1 MPTCTI
7 NDATFHYEE
16 RGNGAALVLLHGFP
30 LDSRMWEGQLAEL
43 SSRFRVIA
51 PNLRGFGKS
60 SPASAF
66 SMDSSADDI
75 HALLGKLNAL
85 PCVLA
90 GLSMGGYAAL
100 SYVLRYASDL
110 RGLILIDTRAEADT
124 PQGKENRQKMIE
136 SVRASGSKA
145 IADQMEPKMLAPDTL
160 SHRPEQVRAL
170 RQIME
175 ACPPTTIEYAL
186 SAMRDRPDR
195 TDDLTSVKTPTLIL
209 VGDADAITPPAM
221 AQTMH
226 EKIGG
231 SKLVVIQ
238 GAGHMSPMEQPAQV
252 NRAIRN
258 FAEALPQ

>member
-16 RGNGAALVLLHGFP
+16 RGKGPALVLIHGFP
-30 LDSRMWEGQLAEL
+30 LDSRMWEGQLADL

-51 PNLRGFGKS
+51 PDLRGFGKS

-66 SMDSSADDI
+66 SMDSMADDI
-75 HALLGKLNAL
+75 HALLLKLDA
-85 PCVLA
+85 PPWVLA
-90 GLSMGGYAAL
+90 GLSMGGYVAL

-110 RGLILIDTRAEADT
+110 RGLILVDTRAEADT
-124 PQGKENRQKMIE
+124 QQGKENRQKMIE
-136 SVRASGSKA
+136 VARTSGSRA

-160 SHRPEQVRAL
+160 SHRPAQVRAL

-175 ACPPTTIEYAL
+175 ACPPKTIEYAL
-186 SAMRDRPDR
+186 TAMRDRADR
-195 TDDLTSVKTPTLIL
+195 TDDLASIKIPTLIL

-221 AQTMH
+221 AQTLH
-226 EKIGG
+226 ERIAG
-231 SKLVVIQ
+231 SKRVVIQ

-258 FAEALPQ
+258 FVEGLEN